1 MRRVPVLEISNLS
14 FSYDGKNY
22 ALEDINLSTDIPSGI
37 LSVLGPNGAGKT
49 TLVNILTTT
58 FKPQK
63 GTAKIFDL
71 DVVKNKKKIREMIS
85 LCAQDLELDV
95 LLSVR
100 TNLKFYGMIRGIP
113 KNELERRLDD
123 IIEMFGLTEHQHKRV
138 LELSGGLRRRTQ
150 LARAFLDPRT
160 RLIFIDEPTLGLDP
174 IGKKITWDLIRE
186 MSKEGYYFILTT
198 NDMTE
203 VESLSDEIVFIHKGK
218 IILHTTLK
226 EFKHVYAGKVMV
238 TFKKELFPQV
248 IEILSNYLRRNNLG
262 KIIGK
267 NTVELEDK
275 SAFYELLLFLRE
287 IGFDITQIVVKEE
300 TLLDGFIKL
309 IGGIKQ

>member
-22 ALEDINLSTDIPSGI
+22 ALEGINLSTDIPSGI

-63 GTAKIFDL
+63 GTAKIFSL
-71 DVVKNKKKIREMIS
+71 DVVKDKKKIREMIS

-248 IEILSNYLRRNNLG
+248 IEMLSNYLRRNNLG